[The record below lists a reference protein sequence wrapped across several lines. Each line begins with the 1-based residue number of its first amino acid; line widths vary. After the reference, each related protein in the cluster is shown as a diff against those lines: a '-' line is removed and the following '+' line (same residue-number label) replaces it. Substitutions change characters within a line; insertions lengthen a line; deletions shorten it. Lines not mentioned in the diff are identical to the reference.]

1 MRRLVR
7 LLLII
12 ADCALEAFAVF
23 KWRLIDRLYGPAPE
37 TSTDRAIRERGPVR
51 PNLSSRARPRR

>member
-12 ADCALEAFAVF
+12 ADCGLEAWAVF
-23 KWRLIDRLYGPAPE
+23 KWRLVDRLYGPAPE
-37 TSTDRAIRERGPVR
+37 TSTDRAIGERGPVR
-51 PNLSSRARPRR
+51 RDPSSRARP